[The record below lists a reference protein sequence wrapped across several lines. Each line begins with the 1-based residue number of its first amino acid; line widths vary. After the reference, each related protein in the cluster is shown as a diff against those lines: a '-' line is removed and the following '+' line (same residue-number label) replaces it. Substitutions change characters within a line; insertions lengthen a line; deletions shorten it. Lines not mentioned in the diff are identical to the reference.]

1 MSSNNDFISLD
12 TLART
17 QSTRAA
23 AVLEVMM
30 SGLVTPQAGQTVRQ
44 PGTNRLNRNLLRYKP
59 RPQPAPIGCWSQ
71 FCRFPPTVSPSTLT
85 LNGRRRTWVPG
96 AVAEV
101 LQNLKKTDR
110 PRTVYPVQPPLFLAL
125 LFTYLLFL
133 LFLHSTMNGWLSL

>member
-23 AVLEVMM
+23 AVLQVMM

-59 RPQPAPIGCWSQ
+59 RPQPDPIGCWSQ
-71 FCRFPPTVSPSTLT
+71 FCRFPPTVSPSSTLT

-101 LQNLKKTDR
+101 LQNLKKKKKKTDR
-110 PRTVYPVQPPLFLAL
+110 PRTVYPVQPPLFLVL
-125 LFTYLLFL
+125 LFTYLCIFN
-133 LFLHSTMNGWLSL
+133 FA

>member
-23 AVLEVMM
+23 AVLQVMM

-101 LQNLKKTDR
+101 LQNLKKKNR
-110 PRTVYPVQPPLFLAL
+110 PTEDCLPCPASALPRFIIYLFMY
-125 LFTYLLFL
+125 F
-133 LFLHSTMNGWLSL
+133 